1 MKKTSI
7 NNLEYLDI
15 SPMINAEQVQN
26 TPFLSWLLGSGKTTP
41 ATSTE
46 IKWREYEI
54 NSDDSSGQLEGGEFK
69 DAESGRKWFSNFT
82 EIFRKSTSVSGT
94 LNAIN
99 VHGVG
104 NELTNQVMLR
114 GLEMKLDLN
123 RKLLTGVKADET
135 GSKGRQTNGIMNLIN
150 AVNLVKTA
158 SATAVTR
165 KDVDSMFKAMYD
177 KGYMGDKLL
186 LVSPDMIDLMT
197 DELDKNGTKVF
208 NFGDTVQYG
217 LQIGRVVSNYG
228 TGTALIEPALP
239 TGTII
244 ALDGNYINLR
254 PLREWSAR
262 ELPETTDSKRIG
274 IVGEYTIEYTASN
287 SGAILNLAEGGE

>member
-1 MKKTSI
+1 MKKTTT

-15 SPMINAEQVQN
+15 SQMVNAEQVHN
-26 TPFLSWLLGSGKTTP
+26 TPFLSWLLGAGKTSP

-54 NSDDSSGQLEGGEFK
+54 NSDDSSSQLEGGEFK
-69 DAESGRKWFSNFT
+69 DAESGRKWLSNFT

-150 AVNLVKTA
+150 A
-158 SATAVTR
+158 
-165 KDVDSMFKAMYD
+165 
-177 KGYMGDKLL
+177 
-186 LVSPDMIDLMT
+186 
-197 DELDKNGTKVF
+197 
-208 NFGDTVQYG
+208 
-217 LQIGRVVSNYG
+217 
-228 TGTALIEPALP
+228 
-239 TGTII
+239 
-244 ALDGNYINLR
+244 
-254 PLREWSAR
+254 
-262 ELPETTDSKRIG
+262 G
-274 IVGEYTIEYTASN
+274 I
-287 SGAILNLAEGGE
+287 